1 MRDRDAADD
10 VAVQRLL
17 HRLEEIGAALA
28 ADGRA
33 LALLGLG
40 SVGLE
45 RDRLDRWSDL
55 DFFVVVEPGA
65 KGPMLE
71 DLTWLTAVAPVA
83 YAFRNTP
90 DGHKLLY
97 ADGVLCELAV
107 LEPQELAVVPF
118 AAGRVVWARDGFDPA
133 LLRPVRTVPAP
144 TPVDVAWAT
153 GEALTNLY
161 VGLGRYH
168 RGERLAAA
176 RLVQSHAVDRVLE
189 IAASIETPTTAPVD
203 PFAPE
208 RRVERRLPVTAQR
221 LAMFVQGYDRTP
233 QSARAVLAWL
243 DEHVDV
249 DPAMRAAVL
258 GLCTD

>member
-1 MRDRDAADD
+1 MGDRDAADD

-17 HRLEEIGAALA
+17 RRLDRIGAALA

-55 DFFVVVEPGA
+55 DFFVVVGPGA
-65 KGPMLE
+65 KGPMIE
-71 DLTWLTAVAPVA
+71 DLSWLTGVAPVA

-90 DGHKLLY
+90 DGYKLLY
-97 ADGVLCELAV
+97 RDGVLCELAV
-107 LEPQELAVVPF
+107 FEPHELPGIPF
-118 AAGRVVWARDGFDPA
+118 AAGRVVWAQEGFDTT
-133 LLRPVRTVPAP
+133 LLRPVRTAPAP
-144 TPVDVAWAT
+144 PPVDVAWAT
-153 GEALTNLY
+153 GEALTALY

-189 IAASIETPTTAPVD
+189 IAASVEMPTAAPVD

-208 RRVERRLPVTAQR
+208 RRAERRLPLTAQH
-221 LAMFVQGYDRTP
+221 LATFVQGYDRTP
-233 QSARAVLAWL
+233 QSARAVLGWL

-258 GLCTD
+258 ALCAD